1 MILAALISQSVISI
15 IFLILALNNL
25 LGLYQTITML
35 FLFLGCLGISN
46 PNTAGLTMAPF
57 AKNAGS
63 ASALMGAIQLGL
75 GALASFAVGVFV
87 KDSVAPMVLIMT
99 VTTLIALVVLNI
111 GKRFIKEGVSIDSE
125 NEISMGH

>member
-1 MILAALISQSVISI
+1 
-15 IFLILALNNL
+15 
-25 LGLYQTITML
+25 
-35 FLFLGCLGISN
+35 
-46 PNTAGLTMAPF
+46 MAPF

-87 KDSVAPMVLIMT
+87 KNSVAPMVLIIT

-111 GKRFIKEGVSIDSE
+111 GKRFIKEKVSIDDSE
-125 NEISMGH
+125 NGISIGH